1 MMNMPHH
8 LTTSVYLLVI
18 GLCAAC
24 FTGEAKA
31 EGPWLKPVIAV
42 SEQYDDNIFLTP
54 SNTTSDT
61 VTTVTAG
68 VLLEPELSR
77 HELRIGYGGLFEF
90 FAENSGENT
99 NNHQVEGQATLNFN
113 QWRVELSDT
122 FSSSENRTGTED
134 TARIPRLNNQA
145 GIGVIY
151 QFNKMDLGLRYKYRH
166 EDYRSNNPIGAFLG
180 QSLTYQDLDS
190 DENSAELELA
200 LKLWPKTAL
209 LLSGRYGKLSYD
221 TGRKGGSEYVDLLTG
236 LRGQFMRKGEIEG
249 KIGFRTQD
257 YDSFA
262 AGFDEIIF
270 LITLTENFTPRDT
283 LTIDLERTTN
293 TTIEQE
299 NAYFEGTELAFAY
312 IHKFTERIAAQLRAS
327 YRINDYPASITVG
340 GQTGTRKDKI
350 WLAGIGFNYTLTGG
364 VEISLAYDFG
374 QRESNFD
381 TNDYDNNLVS
391 LRVSLPF

>member
-1 MMNMPHH
+1 MAGEVAVE
-8 LTTSVYLLVI
+8 TAV
-18 GLCAAC
+18 AAQQAAA
-24 FTGEAKA
+24 GEAELA
-31 EGPWLKPVIAV
+31 A
-42 SEQYDDNIFLTP
+42 Q
-54 SNTTSDT
+54 T
-61 VTTVTAG
+61 VA
-68 VLLEPELSR
+68 
-77 HELRIGYGGLFEF
+77 
-90 FAENSGENT
+90 
-99 NNHQVEGQATLNFN
+99 QLN
-113 QWRVELSDT
+113 
-122 FSSSENRTGTED
+122 
-134 TARIPRLNNQA
+134 
-145 GIGVIY
+145 
-151 QFNKMDLGLRYKYRH
+151 
-166 EDYRSNNPIGAFLG
+166 
-180 QSLTYQDLDS
+180 
-190 DENSAELELA
+190 AELEQA
-200 LKLWPKTAL
+200 RRDAGVKLPL
-209 LLSGRYGKLSYD
+209 
-221 TGRKGGSEYVDLLTG
+221 
-236 LRGQFMRKGEIEG
+236 
-249 KIGFRTQD
+249 
-257 YDSFA
+257 
-262 AGFDEIIF
+262 DEIIF

>member
-1 MMNMPHH
+1 MPYYLSKSLH
-8 LTTSVYLLVI
+8 LLIMAGVFVAC
-18 GLCAAC
+18 CAGDAL
-24 FTGEAKA
+24 A
-31 EGPWLKPVIAV
+31 EGAWLKPVIAV

-68 VLLEPELSR
+68 VLLEPKLSR

-90 FAENSGENT
+90 FADNSGQNT
-99 NNHQVEGQATLNFN
+99 DNHRVQGEAVLNFN
-113 QWRVELSDT
+113 QWRVELSNT
-122 FSSSENRTGTED
+122 FSAFENRTGTED
-134 TARIPRLNNQA
+134 TARIPRLNNHS

-166 EDYRSNNPIGAFLG
+166 EDYRSNDPIGDFLG

-221 TGRKGGSEYVDLLTG
+221 SGRKSDSDYFDILTG
-236 LRGQFMRKGEIEG
+236 LRGEFFTKGEIEG
-249 KIGFRTQD
+249 KIGFRSQD
-257 YDSFA
+257 YESFA
-262 AGFDEIIF
+262 ADFDEIIF

-299 NAYFEGTELAFAY
+299 NAYFEGTELAIAY
-312 IHKFTERIAAQLRAS
+312 IHKFTERIAAKLRAS
-327 YRINDYPASITVG
+327 YRINDYPAAITVG

-374 QRESNFD
+374 QRDSKFD